1 MQELVSSLSVD
12 FYKILKDTYQTT
24 NAKKLAFL
32 LQVLNHSNL
41 THLKINLELILKLLI
56 LPSAGN
62 SNFES
67 YKK

>member
-1 MQELVSSLSVD
+1 MKKMQELVSSLSVD
-12 FYKILKDTYQTT
+12 FYKILI
-24 NAKKLAFL
+24 LIFIAFL

-56 LPSAGN
+56 LPWAGN